1 MRSAASTPIQALIF
15 VHIPTHF
22 SEMIRVA
29 ELLRETPN
37 YRPLV
42 LFAAMYE
49 GVRRDM
55 DRCRASD
62 IDFITEPELHAY
74 QPHATKRYAGPGW
87 RARVR
92 RVFGRWKIQPR
103 APRTSRSGLP
113 PVFRGRMLGI
123 RNWIARSLKPPRKPT
138 EKTSNPGFLHR
149 LWRMRPGDRTRA
161 FAGRTMALGASW
173 KASASGRLRSIVR
186 RTARWTSRQLNA
198 PTPAARLRRAKSE
211 NAGAVPWPVLLAL
224 GPLALASTVV
234 GAVLMPLRWP
244 LRWLA
249 LGLFGVVYKTIP
261 RFLPP
266 DIQAQRHLYRVIP
279 GFLDARD
286 IRLVILPED
295 NFYYFTNLYV
305 KAVHERHGAAV
316 IVPFTIVNM
325 LEWAEAFRTEPSHD
339 ADRLLNAIVAFLFP
353 RWRHVHRG
361 RSLVM
366 PAQQV
371 LCNEY
376 FKTAPAIPWLINSSH
391 ADAIAVESKFMN
403 GYYLNAGIPKGQL
416 KLTGALYDDV
426 LHRTMMRAP
435 LLRSSMYRRLGA
447 CGERPM
453 LLCALPPN
461 QLAGAGRKEC
471 EFSDYQALLEAFLAP
486 LRPLADSHHCIL
498 SLHPR
503 IDPAALDRVDL
514 GGFRVAPD
522 NIATLIPLSKLY
534 IASCSATIRLAI
546 NCGIPVVN
554 YDVYRYDYDDYK
566 TVPGVLTIDDLATYE
581 QTLTSLCLDEAQYR
595 QVRGRQHEFAA
606 THAMVDGMAGRR
618 ILEVLDAVL
627 PAGTDA
633 RVHPE

>member
-1 MRSAASTPIQALIF
+1 MRSAASPPIQALIF

-29 ELLRETPN
+29 ELLRETSG

-55 DRCRASD
+55 DRCRRSG

-74 QPHATKRYAGPGW
+74 QPQTLKRNAGPGW
-87 RARVR
+87 KDRLRRAFSRWEVR
-92 RVFGRWKIQPR
+92 
-103 APRTSRSGLP
+103 PRTPRTFRIGLP
-113 PVFRGRMLGI
+113 SVLRGRPPRI
-123 RNWIARSLKPPRKPT
+123 RNWIARHLKPRLNLT
-138 EKTSNPGFLHR
+138 EKVSKPGLFHR
-149 LWRMRPGDRTRA
+149 LRRTRPSDRTRA
-161 FAGRTMALGASW
+161 LATRTMELGASW
-173 KASASGRLRSIVR
+173 KASSSRRIRNILR

-198 PTPAARLRRAKSE
+198 PTPAARLRLARSE
-211 NAGAVPWPVLLAL
+211 TASAVPWPAVLAF
-224 GPLALASTVV
+224 GPLALASAIA

-249 LGLFGVVYKTIP
+249 LRLFGAVYRKLP

-266 DIQAQRHLYRVIP
+266 DIQAQRHLYKVIP
-279 GFLDARD
+279 GFLNARD

-339 ADRLLNAIVAFLFP
+339 ADRLLNAIIAFLFP
-353 RWRHVHRG
+353 RWRHFHRG

-403 GYYLNAGIPKGQL
+403 GYYLNAGIPKHQL

-426 LHRTMMRAP
+426 LHRTMVRAP

-486 LRPLADSHHCIL
+486 LRSLAATHHCIL

-514 GGFRVAPD
+514 GDFHVVPD

-566 TVPGVLTIDDLATYE
+566 TVPGVLTIDDLTMYE
-581 QTLTSLCLDEAQYR
+581 QTLTSLCLDETQYR
-595 QVRGRQHEFAA
+595 QVRVRQQEFAA

-627 PAGTDA
+627 PAETDA
-633 RVHPE
+633 RAHQR